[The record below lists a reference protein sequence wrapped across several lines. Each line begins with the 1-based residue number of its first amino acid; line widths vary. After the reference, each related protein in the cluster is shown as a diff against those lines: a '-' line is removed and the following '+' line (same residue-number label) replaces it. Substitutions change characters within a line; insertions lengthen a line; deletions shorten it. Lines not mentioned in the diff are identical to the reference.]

1 MTVAVCVLLG
11 AALLG
16 GGTARADT
24 PTLRFVGADTYYVST
39 THQPPK
45 LHNPQLVLR
54 LAGSKGIYGNGRIV
68 VDASALAGRA
78 TADLVPR
85 NCTQA
90 AMVFTCTEWMDED
103 TRDDPF
109 ALTAVTGTPLGFAAD
124 LVVTAETTG
133 GAHATASTRVHTVV
147 GTPDLRI
154 PDVPQLSGVKPG
166 SVVTD
171 PVVVVNR
178 GEVPPT
184 GGFVL
189 LGMSDLGFDPAGELP
204 ANCLYRNAVGPIGP
218 TAYLFWCTF
227 AQEIA
232 PGTAYALDDPVALRT
247 RPELVDGDMHYE
259 IEPTGTDLALTIG
272 GADDVAAAPPDRGT
286 GPVLGLHPV
295 PVSGHTPTGFYAGDF
310 HVLADQTADYRAVGA
325 TVRGTVGQTVQVSLA
340 VRNAGPGSMANQPV
354 GDTGMDVTP
363 PPGVTILSMHQG
375 DPEEVPNPWW
385 CTPRKS
391 GAKVYHCGMGP
402 LVDKQLAPGAGYQVD
417 VTLRIDRAVP
427 GARGSVR
434 VRRTA
439 GETTHDADAADDV
452 APIVMDV
459 SGTPGATG
467 TSGGTPAATSTSTG
481 TELPATGANSGALA
495 AAAVLALAAGGAA
508 TALTRRGR
516 RG

>member
-1 MTVAVCVLLG
+1 MTVAVCVLVG

-16 GGTARADT
+16 GGTARADV

-90 AMVFTCTEWMDED
+90 AMVFTCTEWMDDD
-103 TRDDPF
+103 TRDYPF

-133 GAHATASTRVHTVV
+133 GPHATASTRVHTVV

-154 PDVPQLSGVKPG
+154 PDVPTVSGVRPG
-166 SVVTD
+166 SVVSD

-178 GEVPPT
+178 GEVPP
-184 GGFVL
+184 GNGFVL
-189 LGMSDLGFDPAGELP
+189 MGRSELGFDPAGEMP
-204 ANCLYRNAVGPIGP
+204 ANCVYTPGKAMGPIGD
-218 TAYLFWCTF
+218 TAFAFWCTF
-227 AQEIA
+227 TQEIA
-232 PGTAYALDDPVALRT
+232 PGTAYALDDPIALRT
-247 RPELVDGDMHYE
+247 RPELVDGDVRYE
-259 IEPTGTDLALTIG
+259 IAPVGTDGALTL
-272 GADDVAAAPPDRGT
+272 GALDYMSDTNIRGT
-286 GPVLGLHPV
+286 GPALGLHPV
-295 PVSGHTPTGFYAGDF
+295 PASGHTPTGFFAGDF
-310 HVLADQTADYRAVGA
+310 HVLADQTADYRAVAA
-325 TVRGTVGQTVQVSLA
+325 TVRGSVGQTVQVSLQ
-340 VRNAGPGSMANQPV
+340 VRNAGPGSMAEKPI

-375 DPEEVPNPWW
+375 DPEEVPHPWW
-385 CTPRKS
+385 CTPKRS
-391 GAKVYHCGMGP
+391 GATVYHCGMGP
-402 LVDKQLAPGAGYQVD
+402 LVDHQLAPGDGYQVD
-417 VTLRIDRAVP
+417 VTLLIDRAVP

-439 GETTHDADAADDV
+439 GETTYDADAADDV

-459 SGTPGATG
+459 SGATG
-467 TSGGTPAATSTSTG
+467 PSGGTPAATSTG

-495 AAAVLALAAGGAA
+495 AAAALALAAGGAA
-508 TALTRRGR
+508 TVLTRRRR